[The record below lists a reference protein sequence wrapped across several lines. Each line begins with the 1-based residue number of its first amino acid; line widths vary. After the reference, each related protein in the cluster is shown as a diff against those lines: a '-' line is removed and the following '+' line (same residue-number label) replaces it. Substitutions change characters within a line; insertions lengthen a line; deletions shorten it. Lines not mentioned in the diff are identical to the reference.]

1 MRANVCR
8 FDSSPPRGK
17 LPFVH
22 RSRSNTY
29 WIFSAICC
37 SETHGKRA
45 SMKSVLPATFWLALA
60 LCSSALAQTAPAAPA
75 EMISNYRVQHG
86 EGRVT
91 PDSTLNRIAHEQ
103 AAAMASKDVLDHGV
117 LGPFSSRVAASKSER
132 AAENIAYGYDSFS
145 KTLGQWIDS
154 AEHRKNLLMHGAS
167 KVGVASAKSATTGR
181 TYWAMVITSGRE
193 RSRPQL
199 PSAKPT
205 KSRHAE
211 QACRVKILGLCL

>member
-1 MRANVCR
+1 MAL
-8 FDSSPPRGK
+8 SAQ
-17 LPFVH
+17 
-22 RSRSNTY
+22 TA
-29 WIFSAICC
+29 WIFSAICY

-45 SMKSVLPATFWLALA
+45 SMKSVLPISLWLMLA
-60 LCSSALAQTAPAAPA
+60 LCSPALAQTAPAAPA
-75 EMISNYRVQHG
+75 EMISNYRLQHG

-103 AAAMASKDVLDHGV
+103 AAAMASKDVLDHSV

-154 AEHRKNLLMHGAS
+154 SEHRKNLLMHGAS

-193 RSRPQL
+193 RSPSPL

-205 KSRHAE
+205 KSSAKSTESRHAE
-211 QACRVKILGLCL
+211 QACRLKILGLCL